1 MDLVKA
7 IQELSVQ
14 KKQLDAAIA
23 TLEGLLGGVSVKA
36 TGKKRGRKQMSAEER
51 RVVSARMSK
60 YWAGRRKE
68 KSSSATS

>member
-23 TLEGLLGGVSVKA
+23 TLEGLVDGIPVKA
-36 TGKKRGRKQMSAEER
+36 GKKRGRKQMSPEER
-51 RVVSARMSK
+51 RIVSARMSK
-60 YWAGRRKE
+60 YWEARRKGMNE
-68 KSSSATS
+68 

>member
-1 MDLVKA
+1 MDIVKA
-7 IQELSVQ
+7 IYELSVQ

-36 TGKKRGRKQMSAEER
+36 LGKKRGRKQMSPEER
-51 RVVSARMSK
+51 RIVSARMSK
-60 YWAGRRKE
+60 YWAARRKE

>member
-23 TLEGLLGGVSVKA
+23 TLEGLLGGVPVKA
-36 TGKKRGRKQMSAEER
+36 GRKRGRKQMSPEER
-51 RVVSARMSK
+51 LVVSARMSK
-60 YWAGRRKE
+60 YWAARRKE
-68 KSSSATS
+68 RNE

>member
-23 TLEGLLGGVSVKA
+23 TLEGLLGGVPVKA
-36 TGKKRGRKQMSAEER
+36 GTKRGRKQMSPEER
-51 RVVSARMSK
+51 RIVSARMSK
-60 YWAGRRKE
+60 YWAARRK
-68 KSSSATS
+68 KKND

>member
-7 IQELSVQ
+7 IQELSAQ

-23 TLEGLLGGVSVKA
+23 TLEGLLGGTSEK

-51 RVVSARMSK
+51 RIVSARMSK
-60 YWAGRRKE
+60 YWASRRKQ
-68 KSSSATS
+68 KDD

>member
-23 TLEGLLGGVSVKA
+23 TLEGLLGGVPAIV
-36 TGKKRGRKQMSAEER
+36 GKKRGRKQMSPEER
-51 RVVSARMSK
+51 SLVSARMSK
-60 YWAGRRKE
+60 YWASRRKE
-68 KSSSATS
+68 RAKSATS

>member
-7 IQELSVQ
+7 IQELSAQ

-36 TGKKRGRKQMSAEER
+36 LGKKRGRKQMSAEER

-60 YWAGRRKE
+60 YWAARRKE
-68 KSSSATS
+68 KSTTATS